1 MGATACGCGVTG
13 ACGET
18 NVASRSRW
26 RPEEHS
32 TLKLVLCCCRLASSA
47 AALAL
52 VGNRRCEFLF
62 QRVRPALVWFVRA
75 RTQVRHADVLEL
87 KSGRQ
92 TAARSRRPRLR
103 SHLSMIQVR
112 WFRWQVVRASGAAKL
127 FVRAP
132 VHRAWYDSRRRK
144 TSNGLSNKAYGQIR
158 LPKKALQRNLSLL
171 HQ

>member
-1 MGATACGCGVTG
+1 MLVVFIDACGCAAVFRGVRG
-13 ACGET
+13 ASGET
-18 NVASRSRW
+18 NGASRG
-26 RPEEHS
+26 RPENS
-32 TLKLVLCCCRLASSA
+32 TLKLVLCCCRLASSV

-92 TAARSRRPRLR
+92 TAARRRRPRLR

-112 WFRWQVVRASGAAKL
+112 WFRWQVVRVSGAAKL

-158 LPKKALQRNLSLL
+158 LPKKE
-171 HQ
+171 